1 MVEGPGARRPGRGGG
16 GVGAWRPRDAALPA
30 RGAAGDP
37 PRAAGGGGSGPR
49 LGAPDASRRGAGR
62 GRGGA
67 RGQVEASQET
77 GRPSSPHS
85 EPARFAKCPRGAPEG
100 PRERESSQ
108 WLRPRRDLGARRRP
122 LAPLLWATFMCSKS
136 SECRTGYGGSDLC
149 GEVTA
154 CPHWENHV
162 VGLIALVSSSSG
174 QSGRVADDQATGFQ
188 QCSEQKPELL
198 FSTLILKS

>member
-16 GVGAWRPRDAALPA
+16 GVGAWRPRDAALPE

-67 RGQVEASQET
+67 RGQVEALQET

-85 EPARFAKCPRGAPEG
+85 EPASWQKVYLKERPVLEDQRALGVEECLEGRRG
-100 PRERESSQ
+100 Q
-108 WLRPRRDLGARRRP
+108 WLFYLFLLH
-122 LAPLLWATFMCSKS
+122 LALAF
-136 SECRTGYGGSDLC
+136 C
-149 GEVTA
+149 GE
-154 CPHWENHV
+154 
-162 VGLIALVSSSSG
+162 L
-174 QSGRVADDQATGFQ
+174 
-188 QCSEQKPELL
+188 
-198 FSTLILKS
+198 